1 VGFVVTHFSHG
12 ATVDDWCRR
21 HDTTAQADAST
32 YVTFSTTVHRRGVRV
47 TCSRAV
53 GSEQLCHG
61 TVYHSRLSLSL
72 ARSRVI
78 TRRLALAHTRR
89 VARLRSRVA
98 VPQVSLLARSVTRAA
113 ACARGAGVRS
123 RCRSR
128 APDISPGSGERSVAS
143 RCRLHLRTWSTPST
157 HHSQHS
163 LFPFSPRTS
172 STLSTQHS
180 HHYPYLVGPLAHT
193 VHSLKIM

>member
-1 VGFVVTHFSHG
+1 MT
-12 ATVDDWCRR
+12 AR
-21 HDTTAQADAST
+21 HDGAGGCKHVRHVLD
-32 YVTFSTTVHRRGVRV
+32 HRAPTRCARDVL
-47 TCSRAV
+47 SRCRIRAA
-53 GSEQLCHG
+53 G

-89 VARLRSRVA
+89 VARLRSHVA